1 MAVIRVENKKMKM
14 RSGPKV
20 TILYMETIAGTASG
34 VKAAMTGS
42 LAALATTFCLGGP
55 VATLSQAE
63 QISTGS
69 FLIRLPTKRA
79 SMSLRITIRNM
90 TRFS

>member
-42 LAALATTFCLGGP
+42 LAAVATTFFLEGP
-55 VATLSQAE
+55 VATLSRVEQA
-63 QISTGS
+63 STGS
-69 FLIRLPTKRA
+69 FLMQIPTTRT
-79 SMSLRITIRNM
+79 STSLQITIRSM